1 VKHTSRIRPACSNSR
16 HRICGVNELV
26 KCVTLELLRVDDG
39 RAIIRDIPIFT
50 VARPR
55 GGGFEPPPPLAS
67 RITPGIRT
75 KPQRNFF
82 GKGVGVP
89 HCLASA
95 YLKS

>member
-1 VKHTSRIRPACSNSR
+1 MLVVQSGVTSATAS
-16 HRICGVNELV
+16 GEATGGGGL
-26 KCVTLELLRVDDG
+26 
-39 RAIIRDIPIFT
+39 
-50 VARPR
+50 
-55 GGGFEPPPPLAS
+55 GGFEPPPLAS

-89 HCLASA
+89 HFLASA

>member
-1 VKHTSRIRPACSNSR
+1 VISYIGSKLYTRYQLRLQQSSHLDPTYATYIRSIEGTNS
-16 HRICGVNELV
+16 GEA
-26 KCVTLELLRVDDG
+26 T
-39 RAIIRDIPIFT
+39 
-50 VARPR
+50 R
-55 GGGFEPPPPLAS
+55 GGGFEPPLAT

-89 HCLASA
+89 HYLASA